1 MSLVVRRAIILLAL
15 IGFASA
21 AASTYV
27 HYQLVQDP
35 GYTSFCDISDS
46 VSCTQVYLSRFGSVN
61 GIPVALLGTFWF
73 GLVLLLTMAGGRDQ
87 SELGQNIG
95 GYLLVLSTLGLSAV
109 LFLGYASF
117 MVLGTL
123 CVLCAVVYVAVVGIF
138 LLSGAAASVP
148 LLSIPRRAFTDLGR
162 LARTPAAMG
171 VAGVCLA
178 LTVAVALAFS
188 AGRGELV
195 SQAAVAVAVAA
206 APDPATG
213 AEDAVSEFERF
224 WDAQPR
230 VELPV
235 ARDGA
240 KVLVLKFNDYEC
252 PSCAKSYLDY
262 EPVFARYE
270 SSHPGA
276 VRHISLDYPLDPEC
290 NAQTP
295 RGGHMGACEAAVA
308 VRLARRA
315 GRDGQMARWL
325 YENQQNLSR
334 ETIREALAEVAG
346 VTDFD
351 AMYDATLEDVKAD
364 IALGGTIEI
373 DATPTFI
380 INGVQIKG
388 GLQVQFFDAAIA
400 LELERAAEVGSQ

>member
-1 MSLVVRRAIILLAL
+1 MSRVVRRAIIGLAL
-15 IGFASA
+15 VGFASA

-35 GYTSFCDISDS
+35 GYTSFCDISER
-46 VSCTQVYLSRFGSVN
+46 VSCTQVYLSRFGSVG
-61 GIPVALLGTFWF
+61 GIPVALLGAVWF
-73 GLVLLLTMAGGRDQ
+73 GLVLLLTVAGGRGS
-87 SELGQNIG
+87 SELGENIG
-95 GYLLVLSTLGLSAV
+95 GYLLVLSTLGLAVV

-123 CVLCAVVYVAVVGIF
+123 CVLCAVVYVTVVGIF

-148 LLSIPRRAFTDLGR
+148 LLSIPRRAFADLGR
-162 LARTPAAMG
+162 LARTPAAVG
-171 VAGVCLA
+171 VAGVYLA
-178 LTVAVALAFS
+178 LTVAGVLAFPAARGGPVS
-188 AGRGELV
+188 PAGPD
-195 SQAAVAVAVAA
+195 AAS
-206 APDPATG
+206 DPATG
-213 AEDAVSEFERF
+213 AAGTGSEFERF

-230 VELPV
+230 VELGV
-235 ARDGA
+235 AREGA
-240 KVLVLKFNDYEC
+240 QVLVLKFNDYEC
-252 PSCAKSYLDY
+252 PSCAKTYLDY
-262 EPVFARYE
+262 EPIFARYE

-290 NAQTP
+290 NEQTP
-295 RGGHMGACEAAVA
+295 RGLHMGACEAAVA
-308 VRLARRA
+308 VRLARRT
-315 GRDGQMARWL
+315 GRDAQMARWL

-373 DATPTFI
+373 EATPTFI
-380 INGVQIKG
+380 INGVKIKG
-388 GLQVQFFDAAIA
+388 GLQPQFFDVAIA
-400 LELERAAEVGSQ
+400 LELERAAGLGSQ

>member
-15 IGFASA
+15 VGFASA

-61 GIPVALLGTFWF
+61 GIPVALLGAFWF
-73 GLVLLLTMAGGRDQ
+73 GLVLLLTMAGGRGP

-95 GYLLVLSTLGLSAV
+95 GYLLVLSTLGLAAV
-109 LFLGYASF
+109 LYLGYASF

-123 CVLCAVVYVAVVGIF
+123 CVLCGVVYVTVVGIF
-138 LLSGAAASVP
+138 LLSGAAASIP
-148 LLSIPRRAFTDLGR
+148 LLSIPRRAFADLGR
-162 LARTPAAMG
+162 LVRTPAAIA
-171 VAGVCLA
+171 VAVVYLA
-178 LTVAVALAFS
+178 LTVAVVLAFP
-188 AGRGELV
+188 AVRGEAV
-195 SQAAVAVAVAA
+195 SRAGPIA
-206 APDPATG
+206 APDPASRVG
-213 AEDAVSEFERF
+213 AAGLEFERF

-235 ARDGA
+235 TRDGA
-240 KVLVLKFNDYEC
+240 QVLVLKFNDYQC
-252 PSCAKSYLDY
+252 PSCAKSHLDY
-262 EPVFARYE
+262 EPIFARYE

-290 NAQTP
+290 NDQTP

-308 VRLARRA
+308 VRLARRV
-315 GRDGQMARWL
+315 GRDDQMARWL
-325 YENQQNLSR
+325 YEHQQDLSR

-351 AMYDATLEDVKAD
+351 AMYDAMLEDVKAD

-400 LELERAAEVGSQ
+400 LELERAAERELQ

>member
-1 MSLVVRRAIILLAL
+1 MSLAVRRAIILLAL
-15 IGFASA
+15 VGFASA
-21 AASTYV
+21 AASTWV
-27 HYQLVQDP
+27 HYQSVQDP

-61 GIPVALLGTFWF
+61 GIPVALLGAFWF
-73 GLVLLLTMAGGRDQ
+73 GLVLLLTMAGGRDP

-95 GYLLVLSTLGLSAV
+95 SYLLVLSTLGLSAV
-109 LFLGYASF
+109 LFLGYASL

-123 CVLCAVVYVAVVGIF
+123 CVLCVVVYVAVVGIF
-138 LLSGAAASVP
+138 LLSGAAASEP
-148 LLSIPRRAFTDLGR
+148 LLSIPRRAFADLGR
-162 LARTPAAMG
+162 LARNPAAVA
-171 VAGVCLA
+171 VAGVFLA
-178 LTVAVALAFS
+178 LTAAVALAFS
-188 AGRGELV
+188 AGRGEPV
-195 SQAAVAVAVAA
+195 SQAGAIP
-206 APDPATG
+206 APDQATG
-213 AEDAVSEFERF
+213 AEAAVSEFERF

-252 PSCAKSYLDY
+252 PSCAKSHLDY
-262 EPVFARYE
+262 EPIFARYE

-290 NAQTP
+290 NEQTP

-325 YENQQNLSR
+325 YENQHNLSR

-351 AMYDATLEDVKAD
+351 ALYDATLEDVKAD

-400 LELERAAEVGSQ
+400 LELERAAELESR

>member
-15 IGFASA
+15 VGLASA

-27 HYQLVQDP
+27 HYQLVQDQ

-61 GIPVALLGTFWF
+61 GIPVALLGAFWF
-73 GLVLLLTMAGGRDQ
+73 GLVLLLTMAGGRDP

-95 GYLLVLSTLGLSAV
+95 GYLLVLSTLGLSVV

-148 LLSIPRRAFTDLGR
+148 LLSIPRRAFADLGR
-162 LARTPAAMG
+162 LARTPAAVG
-171 VAGVCLA
+171 VAGVYLA
-178 LTVAVALAFS
+178 LTVAVVLAFS
-188 AGRGELV
+188 AGHGEPV
-195 SQAAVAVAVAA
+195 SQAGAAA
-206 APDPATG
+206 APDPATS

-240 KVLVLKFNDYEC
+240 QVLVLKFNDYQC

-262 EPVFARYE
+262 EPIFARYE

-276 VRHISLDYPLDPEC
+276 VLHISLDYPLDPEC
-290 NAQTP
+290 NEQTP

-315 GRDGQMARWL
+315 GRDGQMVRWL

-346 VTDFD
+346 VADFD

-364 IALGGTIEI
+364 IALGGTIDI

-388 GLQVQFFDAAIA
+388 GLQVPFFDAAIA
-400 LELERAAEVGSQ
+400 LELERAAELESQ

>member
-1 MSLVVRRAIILLAL
+1 MSPVVRRVIIVLAL
-15 IGFASA
+15 VGFASS

-35 GYTSFCDISDS
+35 GYTSFCDISER
-46 VSCTQVYLSRFGSVN
+46 VSCTQVYLSRFGSVD
-61 GIPVALLGTFWF
+61 GIPVALLGAFWF
-73 GLVLLLTMAGGRDQ
+73 GLVLLLTVAAGRGS
-87 SELGQNIG
+87 SELGENVG
-95 GYLLVLSTLGLSAV
+95 GYLLVLSTLGLAVV

-117 MVLGTL
+117 VVLGTL
-123 CVLCAVVYVAVVGIF
+123 CVLCAVVYVTVVGIF

-148 LLSIPRRAFTDLGR
+148 LLSLPRRVFADLGR
-162 LARTPAAMG
+162 LARTPAAVG
-171 VAGVCLA
+171 VAGVYLA
-178 LTVAVALAFS
+178 LTVAVVLAFP
-188 AGRGELV
+188 AARGGPV
-195 SQAAVAVAVAA
+195 SQAGPDAA
-206 APDPATG
+206 WDPATG
-213 AEDAVSEFERF
+213 AAVAGSEFERF

-235 ARDGA
+235 AREGA
-240 KVLVLKFNDYEC
+240 QVLVVKFNDYQC
-252 PSCAKSYLDY
+252 PSCAKTYLDY
-262 EPVFARYE
+262 EPIFARYE

-290 NAQTP
+290 NEQTP
-295 RGGHMGACEAAVA
+295 MGGHMGACEAAVA

-315 GRDGQMARWL
+315 GRDEQMARWL

-351 AMYDATLEDVKAD
+351 AMYDATLDDVKAD

-373 DATPTFI
+373 EATPTFI
-380 INGVQIKG
+380 INGVKIKG
-388 GLQVQFFDAAIA
+388 GLQRQFFDAAIA
-400 LELERAAEVGSQ
+400 LELERAAGLESQ